1 MVKFQKTVS
10 NICVL
15 YQTAAELRENNIHV
29 HSTDEKMGIHAR
41 EHLHPKQCMKPG
53 QLERIDPEYVRHGT
67 SGLIASRNVVTGEIE
82 APMIQPTRTEDDF
95 LAHIKAVIALFAED
109 WHIFIS
115 DNLNTHMSESL
126 VKMVAKMEG
135 IDESSLGVKD
145 KSGILKSME
154 TRAKFLE
161 DRSHRV
167 SFVYTPKHTSWVN
180 QVECW
185 FSIITRRLLNK
196 RASFT
201 SVEDLEEKIRNFIDY
216 YNKYQK
222 KPFRWN
228 YKGNLL
234 RI

>member
-1 MVKFQKTVS
+1 MEKFQETVS
-10 NICVL
+10 NICEL
-15 YQTAAELRENNIHV
+15 YQNAAELLKTNIHV

-41 EHLHPKQCMKPG
+41 EHLHPKQCMEPGKP
-53 QLERIDPEYVRHGT
+53 ERIDPEYIRHGT
-67 SGLIASRNVVTGEIE
+67 SGLIASRNVATGEIE
-82 APMIQPTRTEDDF
+82 APMVQPTRTEEDFVNHVKSVVSLFPDD
-95 LAHIKAVIALFAED
+95 K
-109 WHIFIS
+109 HIFIT

-126 VKMVAKMEG
+126 VKMVAKLESM
-135 IDESSLGVKD
+135 DESSLGVKG
-145 KSGILKSME
+145 KSGILKNKE

-161 DRSHRV
+161 DRSHRI

-201 SVEDLEEKIRNFIDY
+201 SVKDLEDKIRNFIDY